1 MLNTGNLVVM
11 SLPAPDARPP
21 APSPL
26 DLVQDL
32 VNTWFGRLSGGGD
45 DALQSPAD
53 VARWCRDHGVPV
65 ADRDAT
71 ADDLALALTVREGLR
86 AALARHCGA
95 EQPDDGAAL
104 DRLEEVAPAL
114 GLRVSFA
121 SGDPGLQPQDGS
133 SVQQAMATL
142 LAATVTAGRDRAW
155 ARLKVCRE
163 PRCRAAFYD
172 VSRNNSGVWCSM
184 NACGAAAKKRAFVE
198 RRRARTAA
206 RRAAGTAAS

>member
-1 MLNTGNLVVM
+1 MNV
-11 SLPAPDARPP
+11 PAPDARPP
-21 APSPL
+21 APPPL

-53 VARWCRDHGVPV
+53 VARWCREHGVPI
-65 ADRDAT
+65 ADEDAT

-95 EQPDDGAAL
+95 EQPVDVAAL
-104 DRLEEVAPAL
+104 DRLEEAARAF

-121 SGDPGLQPQDGS
+121 AGDPGLQPHDGTP
-133 SVQQAMATL
+133 VQQAMATL
-142 LAATVTAGRDRAW
+142 LAATVTAARDRTW

-184 NACGAAAKKRAFVE
+184 SACGAAAKKRAFVE

-206 RRAAGTAAS
+206 RRAAGSAAS